1 MMRTV
6 RDLLEN
12 LFGRSSTAERGA
24 FFLLNVFISLCCSWW
39 YSSWRLKLSRSLC
52 LHSYGFISNS
62 NIFSFFFFFF
72 FLQKRHNKLTGWR
85 DDIIFQWQVLTCQLK
100 LPEGGS
106 ATSEV
111 YLQAPPPFSL
121 PRLPLGLLRHAGFF
135 SFFSQGASVVKLSP
149 VGN

>member
-1 MMRTV
+1 MWTRIMIRTV

-12 LFGRSSTAERGA
+12 LFDRFSTAERGA

-52 LHSYGFISNS
+52 LHSCGFISNS
-62 NIFSFFFFFF
+62 NIFSFFFFF

-85 DDIIFQWQVLTCQLK
+85 VDIIFQWQVLTCQLK
-100 LPEGGS
+100 LPEGGL
-106 ATSEV
+106 AASEA

-121 PRLPLGLLRHAGFF
+121 PRLPLGLLRHANFF
-135 SFFSQGASVVKLSP
+135 SFFPQCGS
-149 VGN
+149 